1 MSLLSKLKV
10 GLPVVVKTYGGFR
23 MPGVVSFLSKELTYV
38 SVLVRRGRESSA
50 QDVKVVMNSP
60 EMIEEGLELN
70 TNDEG
75 WVVWGKALE
84 QGEDVPEY
92 RILCNIGAKRA
103 GNDQIGNY
111 TYEGWMRIGP
121 PFISEEDANAFI
133 SQLQSRPLMPPDH
146 LWP

>member
-10 GLPVVVKTYGGFR
+10 GLPVVVKTYDGFR
-23 MPGVVSFLSKELTYV
+23 MPGVVSFLNKELTYV

-50 QDVKVVMNSP
+50 QDVKVVMNNP

-103 GNDQIGNY
+103 GNDQIGIN
-111 TYEGWMRIGP
+111 TYEGWMRLAG
-121 PFISEEDANAFI
+121 PFISEDDAQAWI
-133 SQLQSRPLMPPDH
+133 SQAQSCPPTSH
-146 LWP
+146 LRLWP

>member
-10 GLPVVVKTYGGFR
+10 GLPVVVKTYDGFR

-50 QDVKVVMNSP
+50 QDVKVVMNNP

-103 GNDQIGNY
+103 GNDQIGTN
-111 TYEGWMRIGP
+111 TYEGWMRLAG
-121 PFISEEDANAFI
+121 PFISEDDAQGWI
-133 SQLQSRPLMPPDH
+133 SQAQSCPPTSH
-146 LWP
+146 LRLWP